1 MHLDKIYK
9 NLNEQIVAGQYI
21 SQKPVISLEV
31 FPPKKDFEAN
41 SKKLIEELAIL
52 KQFQPSFVSVTY
64 GAGGSNQENSFD
76 LALKIKKE
84 LDIDV
89 MPHFTCIGASKENVK
104 KYLELIKSNNIN
116 SILALRGD
124 IPQNCPGFEFN
135 EDFRHASDL
144 VEFIKAETDL
154 SIGVAGYPEA
164 HRECCSLEEDIKNLK
179 KKVDAGANAIVTQVF
194 FDNDYYFR
202 FVEKA
207 RLEGINIPI
216 IPGILPITNI
226 NQIER
231 MSAMCGTNIPELLI
245 KRMNEHKDDPKA
257 VTDLGIEFAI
267 YQCQQLSDAKVPG
280 IHFYTLNK
288 AFAVKEILENLL

>member
-1 MHLDKIYK
+1 MYLDKIYK
-9 NLNEQIVAGQYI
+9 NLNKQIAAELHI

-31 FPPKKDFEAN
+31 FPPKNDFETN
-41 SKKLIEELAIL
+41 SKKLIKELAIL
-52 KQFQPSFVSVTY
+52 KQFQPAFVSVTY

-76 LALKIKKE
+76 LALKIKNE
-84 LDIDV
+84 LAIDV

-104 KYLELIKSNNIN
+104 KYLQLIKANNIN

-124 IPQNCPGFEFN
+124 IPQNCPDFEFN
-135 EDFRHASDL
+135 EDFRYANDL
-144 VEFIKAETDL
+144 VEFIKSEIDL
-154 SIGVAGYPEA
+154 SIGVAGYPER
-164 HRECCSLEEDIKNLK
+164 HRECNSFEEDIKNLK
-179 KKVDAGANAIVTQVF
+179 KKVDAGASAVITQVF

-207 RLEGINIPI
+207 QLEGVNIPI
-216 IPGILPITNI
+216 IPGVLPITNI

-231 MSAMCGTNIPELLI
+231 MSAICGTNIPESLVS
-245 KRMNEHKDDPKA
+245 RMTEHQNDPKA

-267 YQCQQLSDAKVPG
+267 HQCQQLLEAKVSG

-288 AFAVKEILENLL
+288 AFAVKEVLENIL

>member
-9 NLNEQIVAGQYI
+9 NLNEQIVAKQYI

-31 FPPKKDFEAN
+31 FPPKNDFEAN
-41 SKKLIEELAIL
+41 SQKLIAELAIL
-52 KQFQPSFVSVTY
+52 KQFQPAFVSVTY
-64 GAGGSNQENSFD
+64 GAGGSNQENSFE

-104 KYLELIKSNNIN
+104 KYLELIKANKIN

-124 IPQNCPGFEFN
+124 IPQNCPDFEFN
-135 EDFRHASDL
+135 EDFRYANDL
-144 VEFIKAETDL
+144 VEFIKSETNL
-154 SIGVAGYPEA
+154 SIGVAGYPEC

-179 KKVDAGANAIVTQVF
+179 KKVDAGASAVITQVF

-207 RLEGINIPI
+207 QLEGIDVPI

-231 MSAMCGTNIPELLI
+231 MTAMCGTNIPESLVN
-245 KRMNEHKDDPKA
+245 RMKENQNDPNA
-257 VTDLGIEFAI
+257 ISELGIEFAI

-288 AFAVKEILENLL
+288 AFAVKEILENIL

>member
-1 MHLDKIYK
+1 MHLDQIYK
-9 NLNEQIVAGQYI
+9 NLNEQIVAGLYI

-31 FPPKKDFEAN
+31 FPPKNDFEKN
-41 SKKLIEELAIL
+41 SKKIIEELSIL
-52 KQFQPSFVSVTY
+52 KQFQPTFVSVTY
-64 GAGGSNQENSFD
+64 GAGGSNQENSFE

-104 KYLELIKSNNIN
+104 KYLKLIKNHNIK

-124 IPQNCPGFEFN
+124 IPQNCPDFEFN
-135 EDFRHASDL
+135 EDFRYANDL
-144 VEFIKAETDL
+144 VEFIQAETDL
-154 SIGVAGYPEA
+154 SIGVAGYPET
-164 HRECCSLEEDIKNLK
+164 HRECTSLDEDIKNLK
-179 KKVDAGANAIVTQVF
+179 KKVDAGASVVITQVF

-207 RLEGINIPI
+207 RLAGINIPI

-231 MSAMCGTNIPELLI
+231 MTAMCGTNIPKELIERMI
-245 KRMNEHKDDPKA
+245 KHQNTPEA
-257 VTDLGIEFAI
+257 VVDLGIEFAI

-288 AFAVKEILENLL
+288 AFAVKEILESLL

>member
-9 NLNEQIVAGQYI
+9 NLNEQIVAKQYI

-31 FPPKKDFEAN
+31 FPPKNDFETN
-41 SKKLIEELAIL
+41 SQKLITELAIL
-52 KQFQPSFVSVTY
+52 KQFQPTFVSVTY
-64 GAGGSNQENSFD
+64 GAGGSNQENSFE

-104 KYLELIKSNNIN
+104 KYLELIKANKIN

-124 IPQNCPGFEFN
+124 IPQNCPDFEFN
-135 EDFRHASDL
+135 EDFRYANDL
-144 VEFIKAETDL
+144 VEFIKSETDL
-154 SIGVAGYPEA
+154 SIGVAGYPEC

-179 KKVDAGANAIVTQVF
+179 KKVDAGASAVITQVF

-207 RLEGINIPI
+207 QLEGIDVPI

-231 MSAMCGTNIPELLI
+231 MTAMCGTNIPDSLVNKMKE
-245 KRMNEHKDDPKA
+245 NQNDPNA
-257 VTDLGIEFAI
+257 ISDLGIEFAI

-288 AFAVKEILENLL
+288 AFAVKEILENML